1 MRSLSYLN
9 EGIMNKHE
17 GIKNPL
23 NIVVIVAALG
33 YFVDIYDLI
42 LFGIVRVPSLKGIGI
57 SDDMLLQD
65 GIFLLNM
72 QMAGMLIGGIIW
84 GIMGDKRGR
93 LPVLFFTIA
102 LYSLANIAN
111 GFVQNMEQYA
121 VLRFVAGV
129 GLSGELGIG
138 ITLVSEVMSKESRG
152 YGTAIVSG
160 IGIFGAVLG
169 FLVADFF
176 DWRVAYWFGGGLG
189 IMLLLLRASV
199 FESGMFE
206 KTKSQHEVKRGDF
219 MSIFTNKKRLLKY
232 VYNIMIGIPIWYIVS
247 ILVIQSPELSKL
259 LNVKGE
265 INGGAAVSYHYI
277 GIAIG
282 SFFIGF
288 LSQWMKS
295 RKKVLYLS
303 MAFLLLFT
311 IIFFYFRGMS
321 ATMFYFIIGILGFGA
336 GYWAVFI
343 TTASE
348 QFGTNIR
355 ATVTTT
361 VPNFVRG
368 ATVPITSSV
377 LFLSKYYGLVNAG
390 IIVGAVCF
398 ILGIIALYLIRETYG
413 NDLDYTE

>member
-1 MRSLSYLN
+1 MS
-9 EGIMNKHE
+9 KHE

-23 NIVVIVAALG
+23 NIIVIVAALG

-57 SDDMLLQD
+57 SDAMLLPE

-102 LYSLANIAN
+102 LYSMANIAN

-121 VLRFVAGV
+121 ILRFIAGV

-206 KTKSQHEVKRGDF
+206 KTKSQQEVKRGDF
-219 MSIFTNKKRLLKY
+219 LSIFTDKQRLLKY
-232 VYNIMIGIPIWYIVS
+232 IYNIIIGIPIWYIVS
-247 ILVIQSPELSKL
+247 ILVIQSPELSRL
-259 LNVKGE
+259 LNVKGG

-303 MAFLLLFT
+303 MSFLFLFT
-311 IIFFYFRGMS
+311 IIFFYFRGMTS
-321 ATMFYFIIGILGFGA
+321 TMFYMIIGILGFGA

-398 ILGIIALYLIRETYG
+398 LLGIIALYLIKETYG

>member
-1 MRSLSYLN
+1 
-9 EGIMNKHE
+9 
-17 GIKNPL
+17 
-23 NIVVIVAALG
+23 
-33 YFVDIYDLI
+33 
-42 LFGIVRVPSLKGIGI
+42 
-57 SDDMLLQD
+57 
-65 GIFLLNM
+65 
-72 QMAGMLIGGIIW
+72 
-84 GIMGDKRGR
+84 
-93 LPVLFFTIA
+93 
-102 LYSLANIAN
+102 
-111 GFVQNMEQYA
+111 
-121 VLRFVAGV
+121 
-129 GLSGELGIG
+129 
-138 ITLVSEVMSKESRG
+138 
-152 YGTAIVSG
+152 
-160 IGIFGAVLG
+160 
-169 FLVADFF
+169 
-176 DWRVAYWFGGGLG
+176 
-189 IMLLLLRASV
+189 
-199 FESGMFE
+199 MFE
-206 KTKSQHEVKRGDF
+206 KTKSQQEVKRGDF
-219 MSIFTNKKRLLKY
+219 LSIFTDKRRLLKY
-232 VYNIMIGIPIWYIVS
+232 IYNIIIGIPIWYIVS
-247 ILVIQSPELSKL
+247 ILVIQSPELSRL

-303 MAFLLLFT
+303 MSFLLLFT
-311 IIFFYFRGMS
+311 IIFFYFRGMTS
-321 ATMFYFIIGILGFGA
+321 TMFYMIIGILGFGA

-398 ILGIIALYLIRETYG
+398 LLGIIALYLIKETYG

>member
-1 MRSLSYLN
+1 MSRQ
-9 EGIMNKHE
+9 E
-17 GIKNPL
+17 GIKNPFNL
-23 NIVVIVAALG
+23 IVIVAALG

-57 SDDMLLQD
+57 EESMLLSK

-111 GFVQNMEQYA
+111 GFVHNFEQYA
-121 VLRFVAGV
+121 ALRFIAGI

-138 ITLVSEVMSKESRG
+138 ITLVSEVMSKETRG
-152 YGTAIVSG
+152 YGTALVSG

-169 FLVADFF
+169 FLVADIF

-189 IMLLLLRASV
+189 IVLLLMRASV
-199 FESGMFE
+199 FESTMFE
-206 KTKSQHEVKRGDF
+206 KTKSQHHVRRGDF
-219 MSIFTNKKRLLKY
+219 LSIFTNKKRLLKY
-232 VYNIMIGIPIWYIVS
+232 IYNILIGVPIWYIVS
-247 ILVIQSPELSKL
+247 ILVIQSPEFSKL
-259 LNVKGE
+259 LGVQGE
-265 INGGAAVSYHYI
+265 INGGASVSYHYT

-282 SFFIGF
+282 SLFIGF

-295 RKKVLYLS
+295 RKQVLYISMIFMFIVAGLFFFLKGLS
-303 MAFLLLFT
+303 PSV
-311 IIFFYFRGMS
+311 FYMLI
-321 ATMFYFIIGILGFGA
+321 AVLGFWA

-361 VPNFVRG
+361 IPNFVRG

-377 LFLSKYYGLVNAG
+377 LILSKEYGLVNAG
-390 IIVGAVCF
+390 IIVGVICF
-398 ILGIIALYLIRETYG
+398 ILGFVALFLIKETYG
-413 NDLDYTE
+413 NELDYVE

>member
-1 MRSLSYLN
+1 
-9 EGIMNKHE
+9 MNTQE
-17 GIKNPL
+17 GIKNPF

-57 SDDMLLQD
+57 PDDLILSK

-72 QMAGMLIGGIIW
+72 QMIGMLIGGIIW
-84 GIMGDKRGR
+84 GIMGDKKGR
-93 LPVLFFTIA
+93 LPVLFFTIT
-102 LYSLANIAN
+102 LYSVANLLN
-111 GFVQNMEQYA
+111 GFVQNIEQYA
-121 VLRFVAGV
+121 ILRFFAGL
-129 GLSGELGIG
+129 GLAGELGIG
-138 ITLVSEVMSKESRG
+138 ITLVSEVMSAEKRG

-176 DWRVAYWFGGGLG
+176 NWRVAYWFGGGLG
-189 IMLLLLRASV
+189 ILLLFLRAAV
-199 FESGMFE
+199 LESGMFE
-206 KTKSQHEVKRGDF
+206 KTKTQYSHVQRGNF
-219 MSIFTNKKRLLKY
+219 ISLFTNKERFLKY
-232 VYNIMIGIPIWYIVS
+232 LYSILIGVPIWYLVS
-247 ILVIQSPELSKL
+247 VLVIQSPEFGKL
-259 LNVKGE
+259 LYVKGE

-282 SFFIGF
+282 SFLIGF
-288 LSQWMKS
+288 VSEWIHS
-295 RKKVLYLS
+295 RKKVVYFS
-303 MAFLLLFT
+303 LLFLM
-311 IIFFYFRGMS
+311 IFTAMYFLMNGLSTTLFYVVI
-321 ATMFYFIIGILGFGA
+321 AALGVGA

-343 TTASE
+343 TMASE

-377 LFLSKYYGLVNAG
+377 LFLSSKYGLVNAG
-390 IIVGAVCF
+390 IIVGIFCF
-398 ILGIIALYLIRETYG
+398 VLAFIALYLIKETY
-413 NDLDYTE
+413 NKNLDYVE

>member
-1 MRSLSYLN
+1 MILKKLEY
-9 EGIMNKHE
+9 MNKHE
-17 GIKNPL
+17 GIKNPF
-23 NIVVIVAALG
+23 NIIVIVAALG

-57 SDDMLLQD
+57 SDEMLLPE

-72 QMAGMLIGGIIW
+72 QMIGMLIGGIIW

-111 GFVQNMEQYA
+111 GFVHNMEQYA
-121 VLRFVAGV
+121 ILRFIAGL
-129 GLSGELGIG
+129 GLAGELGIG

-169 FLVADFF
+169 FLVADIF

-206 KTKSQHEVKRGDF
+206 KTKSDQQVKRGDF
-219 MSIFTNKKRLLKY
+219 LSIFTNKKQLLKY
-232 VYNIMIGIPIWYIVS
+232 VYNIMLGIPIWYIVS
-247 ILVIQSPELSKL
+247 ILVIQSPEYSRL
-259 LNVKGE
+259 LNIKGE

-277 GIAIG
+277 GIALG

-288 LSQWMKS
+288 LSQWLKS
-295 RKKVLYLS
+295 RKKALYLS
-303 MAFLLLFT
+303 LAFLFVFT
-311 IIFFYFRGMS
+311 CLYFYNSGIS
-321 ATMFYFIIGILGFGA
+321 STMFYVFITLLGFGA

-377 LFLSKYYGLVNAG
+377 LLLTKSYGLINAG

-398 ILGIIALYLIRETYG
+398 GLALIALFLIKETYG
-413 NDLDYTE
+413 KDLDYTE